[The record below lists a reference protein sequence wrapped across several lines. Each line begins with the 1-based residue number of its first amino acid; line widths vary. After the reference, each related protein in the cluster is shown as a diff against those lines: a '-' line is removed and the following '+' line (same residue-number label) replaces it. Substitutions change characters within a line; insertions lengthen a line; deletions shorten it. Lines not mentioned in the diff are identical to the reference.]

1 MSKKS
6 ILTEAIAE
14 ARQIRETALEN
25 AKKQLEESLT
35 PGIKKMLAHKLN
47 EELELEEES
56 IEEETLEEATDP
68 SGFEPVKPKKVK
80 KPVNEAEEDEEEL
93 EATEDE
99 PEEEPEVEDPEA
111 AEEEPEE
118 EPLEDPEATEDS
130 DESDEDSVE
139 DPEAAEEEPEEEPLE
154 DPEAT
159 ESEIG
164 DDTPLSDITVNDL
177 KNIIADMVAAGTPA
191 TEPAPEGNEGADM
204 NAADVDIQGTGEEE
218 APVSDGPQPAG
229 MPAEDPA
236 AQKVPADQ
244 PEEEESDEEID
255 LSELLKELEEEAG
268 FEAHDQRGKGHDKN
282 NSLEGKHQDSET
294 QDNGIQEAKKK
305 QVTKKTA
312 DKDDLKKAKKE
323 LAEALNTVK
332 ELKETLKEVNLV
344 NSKLVYMTRTLNNN
358 TLSES
363 QKSTV
368 IHTFDKA
375 ESIKEVKELYKML
388 QESFKPSSSKNVAV
402 QQQRL
407 HPRRMLAE
415 HRGSASRFIGGIT
428 KPVEVDAT
436 VKRFQQ
442 LAGIIT
448 ED

>member
-47 EELELEEES
+47 EELELEEEG

-68 SGFEPVKPKKVK
+68 SGFEPVKVKAK
-80 KPVNEAEEDEEEL
+80 KPVNEAEEDE
-93 EATEDE
+93 
-99 PEEEPEVEDPEA
+99 EDPEA

-118 EPLEDPEATEDS
+118 EPLEDPEATED
-130 DESDEDSVE
+130 
-139 DPEAAEEEPEEEPLE
+139 
-154 DPEAT
+154 
-159 ESEIG
+159 EIG

-177 KNIIADMVAAGTPA
+177 KSIIAEMIAAGTPA

-218 APVSDGPQPAG
+218 APVSGGPQPAG

-236 AQKVPADQ
+236 AQEVPADHPE

-305 QVTKKTA
+305 QATKKTA
-312 DKDDLKKAKKE
+312 DKDLKKAKEE

-388 QESFKPSSSKNVAV
+388 QESFKPSSSKTVVA
-402 QQQRL
+402 QQQQLRR
-407 HPRRMLAE
+407 PRRMLAE
-415 HRGSASRFIGGIT
+415 HRGSASRFIGGVT